1 MQVGCLGDISFEVS
15 GRRIKTIQNFNLSG
29 SASYAKHQR
38 VGSKELPEYTGENL
52 DTAEIEMIISAYLGA
67 SPRRELKKISRA
79 KKAGTAMPLVIGDDY
94 YGRYVIT
101 AYQLTAIN
109 YDRDMGVSA
118 FTVKFSLM
126 EYV

>member
-15 GRRIKTIQNFNLSG
+15 GRRIKTIQSFNRSG

-38 VGSKELPEYTGENL
+38 VGGKELPEYTGENL
-52 DTAEIEMIISAYLGA
+52 ETAEIEMIISAYLGA
-67 SPRRELKKISRA
+67 SPRRELKKITRA
-79 KKAGTAMPLVIGDDY
+79 QKAGTAMALVIGDDY

-101 AYQLTAIN
+101 SYQLTAIN

-118 FTVKFSLM
+118 YTVKVSLM